1 MLLIVVVFV
10 LSHYVSLRSKFRVM
24 MSVAELMSYLHKN
37 LQLFVA
43 ELMSY
48 LHKNLQL
55 FVAELMSYL
64 RYLCVL
70 AHSSISWFVCLRL
83 TCPMFD
89 CLSGLSIHDFP
100 FVFF

>member
-24 MSVAELMSYLHKN
+24 MS
-37 LQLFVA
+37 VA